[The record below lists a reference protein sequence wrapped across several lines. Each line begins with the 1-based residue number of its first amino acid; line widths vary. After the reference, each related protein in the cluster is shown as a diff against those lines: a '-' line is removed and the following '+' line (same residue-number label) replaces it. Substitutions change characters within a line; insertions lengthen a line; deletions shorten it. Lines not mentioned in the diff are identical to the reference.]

1 MQRRTRDVLIRQRTQ
16 IINALRDASGRAR
29 VRGGAGQRRGQRIAR
44 ARDGRSWKKPR
55 RVVAKVEWHPGE
67 LYPRVGFIVTNLSRP
82 AERVV
87 AFYNKRG
94 TCEQWIKQGKGA
106 IKWTR
111 LSCCSF
117 AANAARP
124 QAGQLTTASCAMA
137 ATSSSRCRSA
147 EGIVPRDQTL
157 ALPEAIKSSASGAGL
172 QSRQL
177 HADRSSA
184 VSRRIWPRWRLCACV
199 RSPMVMCSRATDG
212 RSASKCQGKWPD
224 QTLDH
229 RPDCQWW
236 RQSSEPRTPL
246 GKTPD
251 IRKNLRQFGSHPGN
265 PGSKLSCA

>member
-1 MQRRTRDVLIRQRTQ
+1 MAAQG
-16 IINALRDASGRAR
+16 NA
-29 VRGGAGQRRGQRIAR
+29 GQRIAR

-87 AFYNKRG
+87 ASTTSAGRASNGSSKARERSSGRG
-94 TCEQWIKQGKGA
+94 CH
-106 IKWTR
+106 
-111 LSCCSF
+111 
-117 AANAARP
+117 AARSP
-124 QAGQLTTASCAMA
+124 PTLRPAGWSATTASCAMA
-137 ATSSSRCRSA
+137 ATSSSKFAVPKELFHEIRRWRCQRRSSLQLQALAYNLANFMRTVVPRSA
-147 EGIVPRDQTL
+147 AE
-157 ALPEAIKSSASGAGL
+157 SGAV
-172 QSRQL
+172 
-177 HADRSSA
+177 AT
-184 VSRRIWPRWRLCACV
+184 VACV